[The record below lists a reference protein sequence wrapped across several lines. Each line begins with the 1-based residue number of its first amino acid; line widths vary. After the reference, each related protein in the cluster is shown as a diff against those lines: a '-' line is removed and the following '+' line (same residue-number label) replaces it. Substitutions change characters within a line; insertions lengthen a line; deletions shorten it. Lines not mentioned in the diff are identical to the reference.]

1 MRGGKR
7 DGAGRKRGVPNK
19 LNASLREKL
28 NAGGIAPLEFML
40 QVMRDPRQDLAVR
53 LETAKAA
60 APYLHPR
67 LQAVEHSGTD
77 ENTASRHWVVELVAS
92 PKHANTAPSDENS
105 PSNEIARLQGP
116 GHPPAGTI
124 ISCEVNGVVI
134 PTNRRWLG

>member
-7 DGAGRKRGVPNK
+7 AGSERKTGVPNK
-19 LNASLREKL
+19 LTAALREKL
-28 NAGGIAPLEFML
+28 NAGGIA
-40 QVMRDPRQDLAVR
+40 QVMRDPHQDLGVR

-116 GHPPAGTI
+116 GHPSAGTI
-124 ISCEVNGVVI
+124 ISCEVNGVGV